1 MQISYSQ
8 IEVYLK
14 CPKRYYFSYVEKI
27 KPKKSKEQIF
37 GNAIHLAL
45 KFLHQPKPLPPT
57 LSQVLDYF
65 KEVWE
70 EESEKVE
77 WDCKEE
83 KEAYFKEGVEILKEY
98 YQKNHPKNFLV
109 VALEKKL
116 LAKLKESPH
125 PEAKEHT
132 LVGIVDRI
140 DKLPEG
146 MFEIIDYKTHRKM
159 PSQNHLQH
167 NLQLGIYALAFEQNW
182 PAFKNLPLKL
192 SLYFLKHSEKLSVYK
207 TTHLIEKTKQKVLK
221 VISLIEKKKFP
232 PFVSE
237 FCDYCSYRN
246 ICPMWKHLYE
256 DLSSQEREIVD
267 LVNEYLTL
275 KKRQEEDLKKI
286 KKLREE
292 INRYCD
298 QKGIE
303 RIFGDEG
310 YLKREYQTRTSFDF
324 SKVKELLEPLGL
336 WNQVLEPSSRK
347 LKEIWDL
354 IPEKIQEK
362 IEKEAKQEKVCKIL
376 RAVFKK
382 VKKEKI
388 ISP

>member
-1 MQISYSQ
+1 
-8 IEVYLK
+8 
-14 CPKRYYFSYVEKI
+14 
-27 KPKKSKEQIF
+27 
-37 GNAIHLAL
+37 
-45 KFLHQPKPLPPT
+45 
-57 LSQVLDYF
+57 
-65 KEVWE
+65 
-70 EESEKVE
+70 
-77 WDCKEE
+77 
-83 KEAYFKEGVEILKEY
+83 
-98 YQKNHPKNFLV
+98 
-109 VALEKKL
+109 
-116 LAKLKESPH
+116 
-125 PEAKEHT
+125 
-132 LVGIVDRI
+132 
-140 DKLPEG
+140 
-146 MFEIIDYKTHRKM
+146 
-159 PSQNHLQH
+159 
-167 NLQLGIYALAFEQNW
+167 
-182 PAFKNLPLKL
+182 
-192 SLYFLKHSEKLSVYK
+192 
-207 TTHLIEKTKQKVLK
+207 
-221 VISLIEKKKFP
+221 
-232 PFVSE
+232 
-237 FCDYCSYRN
+237 
-246 ICPMWKHLYE
+246 MWKHLYE